1 MEIFAASL
9 LSSYYILGKP
19 LKSIR
24 DVIES
29 LLKITARAQVLVT
42 LVDPIN
48 PYNSVSLIPV
58 WTSQNIDNGQT
69 VRKIGEVSGIK
80 FSEICR

>member
-9 LSSYYILGKP
+9 LSSYYILGQP

-42 LVDPIN
+42 LVDPFN
-48 PYNSVSLIPV
+48 PYSVSLIPV
-58 WTSQNIDNGQT
+58 WTSQNIDNGQI